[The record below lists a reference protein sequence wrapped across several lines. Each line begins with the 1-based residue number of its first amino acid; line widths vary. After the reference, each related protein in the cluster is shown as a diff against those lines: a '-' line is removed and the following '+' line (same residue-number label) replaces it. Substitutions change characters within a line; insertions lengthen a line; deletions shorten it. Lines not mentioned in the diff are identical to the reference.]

1 MEITPPNKEM
11 FKPNK
16 IHPHTKKFMW
26 ISGLITLCL
35 IVYGVYYPLK
45 NYLVK
50 EFIVNTINQFNTQ
63 SKNMLNIT
71 YNSIQCTGKKAIR
84 CEINEAKNN
93 NNLIASK
100 MIFDNIENIFIKNK
114 NNELALNA
122 IFINIPLSHFISIEN
137 IEPFKKLDPSIDSVN
152 ILIKS
157 SMSLEEKLVSNII
170 VDPIKINVGHYTVFL
185 DLNLTKINENGLDFY
200 ELNQLPQDKVLPKVF
215 ESMKLENFVLSI
227 QDKDFPTTL
236 LMAQELAFLA
246 DKESEKDIYMPIEKL
261 SLRLDGV
268 DTDQAFKNS
277 SEEIYNNLDLL
288 KRGYKGDG
296 VYNKVVLSILNH
308 YQKTQSKMIELNLS
322 LKDYNYNTSSN
333 SFVDSLNIKVK

>member
-1 MEITPPNKEM
+1 MEIALPNKEM

-26 ISGLITLCL
+26 ISGFITLCL
-35 IVYGVYYPLK
+35 IAYGVYYPLK

-50 EFIVNTINQFNTQ
+50 EFIVNTINQFNIQ

-93 NNLIASK
+93 NTLIASK
-100 MIFDNIENIFIKNK
+100 MIFDDIENIFIKNK

-122 IFINIPLSHFISIEN
+122 NFINVPLSHFISTEN
-137 IEPFKKLDPSIDSVN
+137 IEPFKKLDSSIDSVN

-157 SMSLEEKLVSNII
+157 SMHLEEKLVSNII
-170 VDPIKINVGHYTVFL
+170 VNPIKINVGHYTVFL

-200 ELNQLPQDKVLPKVF
+200 ELNQLPQDKVLPKIF

-246 DKESEKDIYMPIEKL
+246 DKESG
-261 SLRLDGV
+261 LDGV
-268 DTDQAFKNS
+268 DTEQAFKNS

-296 VYNKVVLSILNH
+296 VYNKIVLSILNH

-322 LKDYNYNTSSN
+322 LKDYNYNTSSK
-333 SFVDSLNIKVK
+333 SFVDSLNIEVK